1 MYIHGYPK
9 GRTMNARLVKWGNSQ
24 GIRIPKDVCEMLD
37 ITVGSMGHMEID
49 YDSSSITITFE
60 KNYDPPRYTRRSHAT
75 LEELAAQ
82 AGWDGSKVG
91 SEWGGDDVGSEEV
104 A

>member
-1 MYIHGYPK
+1 
-9 GRTMNARLVKWGNSQ
+9 MNARLVKWGNSQ

-37 ITVGSMGHMEID
+37 IAIGARGRMEVD

-60 KNYDPPRYTRRSHAT
+60 KTGNPPRYTRRSHAT
-75 LEELAAQ
+75 LEEIAA
-82 AGWDGSKVG
+82 ASGWDGGKVG
-91 SEWGGDDVGSEEV
+91 EEWGGEDVGSEEV